1 MELRHLRYFVA
12 VAGEESVT
20 RAAARL
26 HVSQPGLSR
35 QIHDLEEELG
45 FVLLARNRRGVQLTE
60 AGRVFWIEAQA
71 ILARVAEAVASAR
84 SVASGKRGQ
93 FHVGYAPSLAFQI
106 LPPALRSLQVTVPG
120 VQVMIHDL
128 STEEM
133 LAGLQARKLDV
144 AITAQPSKARLR
156 ELHFEPIAHYRLA
169 LAVPPEH
176 PFARLRAVKLAR
188 LAKEPVLAYDYAAYP
203 EYLDDL
209 KRFFSSGGQK
219 PRIIEEHDSVSS
231 LITAIAAGR
240 GVALVPETIV
250 YMSGTRLCLVPTQPA
265 PAPVSVGMVRRAG
278 KPSAIVTDFIAGA
291 KATLRG
297 NG

>member
-26 HVSQPGLSR
+26 NVSQPGLSR

-45 FVLLARNRRGVQLTE
+45 FPILTRGSKGVRLTE

-71 ILARVAEAVASAR
+71 ILTRVEAAVATAR
-84 SVASGKRGQ
+84 SVADGRRGH

-106 LPPALRSLQVTVPG
+106 LPPALRSLQAALPG

-128 STEEM
+128 TTEEM
-133 LAGLQARKLDV
+133 LAGLHAGDLDV
-144 AITAQPSKARLR
+144 AITAQPSRARLR
-156 ELHFEPIAHYRLA
+156 GLHFEPIARYRLA
-169 LAVPPEH
+169 VAVPLEH
-176 PFARLRAVKLAR
+176 PFARLRVVKRER

-209 KRFFSSGGQK
+209 KRFFASTKPK
-219 PRIIEEHDSVSS
+219 PRIVEEHDSVSS
-231 LITAIAAGR
+231 LITAIVAGR
-240 GVALVPETIV
+240 GVALVPETMV
-250 YMSGTRLCLVPTQPA
+250 YMSGTRLCLVALQPA
-265 PAPVSVGMVRRAG
+265 PAPVSVGIMRCGG
-278 KPSAIVTDFIAGA
+278 KPPATVTEFIAGA
-291 KATLRG
+291 KAAS
-297 NG
+297 